1 MYRRECNTGADKP
14 LYFLGVLTMFEVR
27 SPKGFSKFPSGLT
40 RGLQNPIVTRSSEE
54 QLHYIVKKQ
63 VICHVTIFNI
73 SLRDLQFQYR
83 HVIVKIT
90 SRVHEVAV

>member
-1 MYRRECNTGADKP
+1 MDIVTLRESCRE
-14 LYFLGVLTMFEVR
+14 F
-27 SPKGFSKFPSGLT
+27 T
-40 RGLQNPIVTRSSEE
+40 RGLQYLIVTKSSEE
-54 QLHYIVKKQ
+54 QWHYIMKKQ

-83 HVIVKIT
+83 HVIVKIP